1 MGVENEIFIGRPYGR
16 TSKTIRLNAFV
27 STLTWELEKSY
38 RVASIAGGPVA
49 S

>member
-1 MGVENEIFIGRPYGR
+1 MKSSLEDRMDVPVKR
-16 TSKTIRLNAFV
+16 KTIRLNAFV